1 MDKSSFSRMLPVG
14 RVKIE
19 DAFWKEKQNLVRKEV
34 IPYQWNALNDRI
46 PGAAPSFCMHNFK
59 AAVRLNQR
67 WMEEKENFQPP
78 VYSYRGFERLPEKP
92 GQLKEDEFYGFVFQ
106 DSDFY
111 KWIEAVGYSLML
123 HPDAELEA
131 TADEAIEIVA
141 KAQQPDG
148 YLDTYYILNGQDQ
161 IFTNLRDF
169 HELYCLGHLI
179 EAAIAYYQ
187 ATGKDRLLQVACRYA
202 DYAASK
208 LGAGEGKKR
217 GYPGHEIAEM
227 ALIQLYEVTGEKR
240 YLELARFF
248 INERGQRPYY
258 FDIEHPEGIKPG
270 DDSLRYS
277 YHQAHLLVREQTE
290 AVGHA
295 VRAVYLYSGM
305 AELARVD
312 EDDSLLKAC
321 QTLWDSITR
330 RKMYITGGIGGT
342 HIGESFSF
350 DYDLPSDTAYAET
363 CASIGL
369 IFFAGRMLQ
378 LEPDA
383 GYADVME
390 KALYNG
396 VLSGI
401 ALDGKSFFY
410 VNPLSVDPVACH
422 KDERKAH
429 VQPVRQKWFGCACCP
444 PNLARLI
451 GSVGRYAYTE
461 AENTL
466 YVHLYIGSDLKL
478 QTPQGAVIVQVRSN
492 FPYNGKVSVRV
503 SGEGAAS
510 GKWTLALRIPGW
522 CREWKG
528 SGIPLDNA
536 RVEKGYLYITRAWAS
551 GEVLELDFPMEVRL
565 MQSDARV
572 RETTG
577 QLAVT
582 RGPVVYCLE
591 EKDNGSGLHLLS
603 ISCDAKTRTEPFS
616 IDGEQFPA
624 ILADGWREKQ
634 QPDAEN
640 NLYYEAVPTE
650 YEPVQLKFIPYYIWA
665 NRGENE
671 MTVWVRR
678 KE

>member
-1 MDKSSFSRMLPVG
+1 MNKDRFSRMLPVNA
-14 RVKIE
+14 IE
-19 DAFWKEKQNLVRKEV
+19 INDAFWKEKQKLVREEV
-34 IPYQWNALNDRI
+34 IPYQWDALNDRI
-46 PGAAPSFCMHNFK
+46 PDAAPSFCMHNFR
-59 AAVRLNQR
+59 AAVQLNQR
-67 WMEEKENFQPP
+67 RMTEKEKYQPP
-78 VYSYRGFERLPEKP
+78 VYSYRGFERLPEKD
-92 GQLKEDEFYGFVFQ
+92 GELKEDEFYGFVFQ

-111 KWIEAVGYSLML
+111 KWIEAVGYSLMQ
-123 HPDAELEA
+123 HSDAGLEA

-141 KAQQPDG
+141 AAQQPDG

-161 IFTNLRDF
+161 IFANLRDF

-179 EAAIAYYQ
+179 EGAIAYYQ
-187 ATGKDRLLQVACRYA
+187 ATGKNRLLQVACRYA
-202 DYAASK
+202 DYAAGK
-208 LGAGEGKKR
+208 LGADQGMKR

-248 INERGQRPYY
+248 INERGRQPFY
-258 FDIEHPEGIKPG
+258 FDSEKHEGVDLQNP
-270 DDSLRYS
+270 LRYS
-277 YHQAHLLVREQTE
+277 YHQAHLPVRQQTE

-312 EDDSLLKAC
+312 EDESLLKAC
-321 QTLWDSITR
+321 RTLWDSITG

-378 LEPDA
+378 LEADA
-383 GYADVME
+383 RYADVME
-390 KALYNG
+390 TALYNG

-451 GSVGRYAYTE
+451 GSVGRYAYT
-461 AENTL
+461 ADENTL
-466 YVHLYIGSDLKL
+466 YVHLYIGSTFRL
-478 QTPQGAVIVQVRSN
+478 QTSAGEVTVEIRSG
-492 FPYNGKVSVRV
+492 FPYDGKVSVKIG
-503 SGEGAAS
+503 GEGAAS

-528 SGIPLDNA
+528 NGIPLEDA
-536 RVEKGYLYITRAWAS
+536 RVEKGYLYITRSWNP
-551 GEVLELDFPMEVRL
+551 GETLELDFPMEIRL
-565 MQSDARV
+565 MQSSPLV
-572 RETTG
+572 RETAG

-591 EKDNGSGLHLLS
+591 EKDNGHSLHLLS
-603 ISCDAKTRTEPFS
+603 IGCDAKLRTEPFA
-616 IDGEQFPA
+616 IEGEQVPA
-624 ILADGWREKQ
+624 VLADGWREKQ

-640 NLYYEAVPTE
+640 ALYCEAVPTE
-650 YEPVQLKFIPYYIWA
+650 YEPVQLKFGPYYTWA

-671 MTVWVRR
+671 MTVWVNRR
-678 KE
+678 K

>member
-1 MDKSSFSRMLPVG
+1 MEQNKCSRMLPVQQ
-14 RVKIE
+14 VKIE
-19 DAFWKEKQNLVRKEV
+19 DAFWKEKQRLVREEV
-34 IPYQWNALNDRI
+34 IPYQWKALNDQI
-46 PGAAPSFCMHNFK
+46 PGAAPSFCMHNFR
-59 AAVRLNQR
+59 AAVHLNNRREQQ
-67 WMEEKENFQPP
+67 KENFHPP
-78 VYSYRGFERLPEKP
+78 VYSYRGFERLPENP
-92 GQLKEDEFYGFVFQ
+92 GELKDEFYGFVFQ

-111 KWIEAVGYSLML
+111 KWIEAVGYSLIQ

-141 KAQQPDG
+141 AAQQPNG

-179 EAAIAYYQ
+179 EGAIAYYQ

-208 LGAGEGKKR
+208 LGDGEGKKR

-227 ALIQLYEVTGEKR
+227 ALLQLYEVTGEPR
-240 YLELARFF
+240 YLELSRFF
-248 INERGQRPYY
+248 INERGRRPYY
-258 FDIEHPEGIKPG
+258 FDSEHPEDIKPG
-270 DDSLRYS
+270 DDSIRYS
-277 YHQAHLLVREQTE
+277 YHQAHLPVREQTE

-295 VRAVYLYSGM
+295 VRAVYLYAGM
-305 AELARVD
+305 AELARID
-312 EDDSLLKAC
+312 RDDSLLQAC
-321 QTLWDSITR
+321 RTLWDSITQ

-378 LEPDA
+378 LEADA
-383 GYADVME
+383 KYADVME
-390 KALYNG
+390 TALYNG
-396 VLSGI
+396 VLSGM

-410 VNPLSVDPVACH
+410 VNPLAVDPVACH

-451 GSVGRYAYTE
+451 GSIGRYAYTASE
-461 AENTL
+461 DTL
-466 YVHLYIGSDLKL
+466 YLHLYIGSDLKL
-478 QTPQGAVIVQVRSN
+478 STPEGEVHVQLRSH
-492 FPYNGKVSVRV
+492 FPYNGTVSIRV

-510 GKWTLALRIPGW
+510 GKWSLALRIPGW
-522 CREWKG
+522 CREYK
-528 SGIPLDNA
+528 SCGISLDDA
-536 RVEKGYLYITRAWAS
+536 RLENGYLYITRAWK
-551 GEVLELDFPMEVRL
+551 EDEFLELDFVMNIRL
-565 MQSDARV
+565 MQSNPLV
-572 RETTG
+572 RETAG
-577 QLAVT
+577 QIAVT

-591 EKDNGSGLHLLS
+591 ERDNGKNLHLLALS
-603 ISCDAKTRTEPFS
+603 ANAKAHIEPFS
-616 IDGEQFPA
+616 IEGEKFPA
-624 ILADGWREKQ
+624 VVAIGWKETEE
-634 QPDAEN
+634 PDQAGR
-640 NLYYEAVPTE
+640 LYRTARPVE
-650 YEPVQLKFIPYYIWA
+650 YEPVELKFVPYYTWA

-678 KE
+678 RDL

>member
-1 MDKSSFSRMLPVG
+1 MNKNRCSRMLQVG
-14 RVKIE
+14 QVKIE
-19 DAFWKEKQNLVRKEV
+19 DAFWKGKQKLVREEV
-34 IPYQWNALNDRI
+34 IPYQWKALNDQI
-46 PGAAPSFCMHNFK
+46 PDAAPSFCMHNFR
-59 AAVRLNQR
+59 AAVRLNNRREEQR
-67 WMEEKENFQPP
+67 ENFHPP

-92 GQLKEDEFYGFVFQ
+92 GELGDEFYGFVFQ

-111 KWIEAVGYSLML
+111 KWVEAVGYSLIQ

-131 TADEAIEIVA
+131 TADQAIEIVA
-141 KAQQPDG
+141 AAQQPDG

-179 EAAIAYYQ
+179 EGAIAYFQ

-208 LGAGEGKKR
+208 LGEGEGKKR

-227 ALIQLYEVTGEKR
+227 ALLQLYEVTGEPR
-240 YLELARFF
+240 YLELCRFF
-248 INERGQRPYY
+248 INERGRRPYY
-258 FDIEHPEGIKPG
+258 FDFEHPENVKPG

-277 YHQAHLLVREQTE
+277 YHQAHLPVREQTE

-312 EDDSLLKAC
+312 GDDSLLKAC
-321 QTLWDSITR
+321 RTLWDSITGK
-330 RKMYITGGIGGT
+330 KMYITGGIGGT
-342 HIGESFSF
+342 HIGEAFSF

-378 LEPDA
+378 LEADVR
-383 GYADVME
+383 YADVME

-451 GSVGRYAYTE
+451 SSVGRYAYTSTE
-461 AENTL
+461 DTL
-466 YVHLYIGSDLKL
+466 YIHLYIGSNLKL
-478 QTPQGAVIVQVRSN
+478 QTPAGEVTVKVRSN
-492 FPYNGKVSVRV
+492 FPYNGKVSIQV
-503 SGEGAAS
+503 GGQGAAS

-522 CREWKG
+522 CKDWKS
-528 SGIPLDNA
+528 SGFSVEDA
-536 RVEKGYLYITRAWAS
+536 RLEKGYLYITREWKPD
-551 GEVLELDFPMEVRL
+551 ETLELDFPMEVRL
-565 MQSDARV
+565 MQANPHV
-572 RETTG
+572 RETEG

-591 EKDNGSGLHLLS
+591 EKDNGSNLHLLALS
-603 ISCDAKTRTEPFS
+603 YGAKTRTEPFS
-616 IDGEQFPA
+616 IEGEQFPA

-640 NLYYEAVPTE
+640 GLYCEAAPVE
-650 YEPVQLKFIPYYIWA
+650 YEPVELKFVPYYTWA

-671 MTVWVRR
+671 MTVWVHR
-678 KE
+678 KTC

>member
-1 MDKSSFSRMLPVG
+1 MDKNRCSRMLQVG
-14 RVKIE
+14 QVKIE
-19 DAFWKEKQNLVRKEV
+19 DAFWKGKQKLVREEV
-34 IPYQWNALNDRI
+34 IPYQWKALNDQI
-46 PGAAPSFCMHNFK
+46 PDAAPSFCMHNFR
-59 AAVRLNQR
+59 AAVRLNNRREEQR
-67 WMEEKENFQPP
+67 ENFHPP

-92 GQLKEDEFYGFVFQ
+92 GELGDEFYGFVFQ

-111 KWIEAVGYSLML
+111 KWVEAVGYSLIQ

-131 TADEAIEIVA
+131 TADQAIEIVA
-141 KAQQPDG
+141 AAQQPDG

-179 EAAIAYYQ
+179 EGAIAYFQ
-187 ATGKDRLLQVACRYA
+187 ATGKDRLLQVACRYT

-208 LGAGEGKKR
+208 LGEGEGKKR

-227 ALIQLYEVTGEKR
+227 ALLQLYEVTGEPR
-240 YLELARFF
+240 YLELSRFF
-248 INERGQRPYY
+248 INERGRRPYY
-258 FDIEHPEGIKPG
+258 FDFEHPEDVKPG

-277 YHQAHLLVREQTE
+277 YHQAHLPVREQTE

-312 EDDSLLKAC
+312 GDDSLLKAC
-321 QTLWDSITR
+321 RTLWDSTTGK
-330 RKMYITGGIGGT
+330 KMYITGGIGGT
-342 HIGESFSF
+342 HIGEAFSF

-378 LEPDA
+378 LEADVR
-383 GYADVME
+383 YADVME

-410 VNPLSVDPVACH
+410 VNPLSVDPVACQ

-451 GSVGRYAYTE
+451 SSVGRYAYTSTE
-461 AENTL
+461 DTL
-466 YVHLYIGSDLKL
+466 YIHLYIGSNLKL
-478 QTPQGAVIVQVRSN
+478 QTPAGEVTVKVRSN
-492 FPYNGKVSVRV
+492 FPYNGKVSIQV
-503 SGEGAAS
+503 GGQGAAS

-522 CREWKG
+522 CKDWKS
-528 SGIPLDNA
+528 SGFSVEDA
-536 RVEKGYLYITRAWAS
+536 RLEKGYLYITREWKPD
-551 GEVLELDFPMEVRL
+551 ETLELDFPMEVRL
-565 MQSDARV
+565 MQANPHV
-572 RETTG
+572 RETEG

-591 EKDNGSGLHLLS
+591 EKDNGSNLHLLALS
-603 ISCDAKTRTEPFS
+603 YDAKTRTEPFS
-616 IDGEQFPA
+616 IEGEQFPA

-640 NLYYEAVPTE
+640 GLYCEAAPVE
-650 YEPVQLKFIPYYIWA
+650 YEPVELKFVPYYTWA

-671 MTVWVRR
+671 MTVWVHR
-678 KE
+678 KTC

>member
-1 MDKSSFSRMLPVG
+1 MNKNRCSRMLQVG
-14 RVKIE
+14 QVKIE
-19 DAFWKEKQNLVRKEV
+19 DAFWKGKQKLVREEV
-34 IPYQWNALNDRI
+34 IPYQWKALNDQI
-46 PGAAPSFCMHNFK
+46 PDAAPSFCMHNFR
-59 AAVRLNQR
+59 AAVRLNNRREEQR
-67 WMEEKENFQPP
+67 ENFHPP

-92 GQLKEDEFYGFVFQ
+92 GELGDEFYGFVFQ

-111 KWIEAVGYSLML
+111 KWVEAVGYSLIQ

-131 TADEAIEIVA
+131 TADQAIEIVA
-141 KAQQPDG
+141 AAQQPDG

-179 EAAIAYYQ
+179 EGAIAYFQ

-208 LGAGEGKKR
+208 LGEGEGKKR

-227 ALIQLYEVTGEKR
+227 ALLQLYEVTGEPR
-240 YLELARFF
+240 YLELCRFF
-248 INERGQRPYY
+248 INERGRRPYY
-258 FDIEHPEGIKPG
+258 FDFEHPEDVKPG

-277 YHQAHLLVREQTE
+277 YHQAHLPVREQTE

-312 EDDSLLKAC
+312 GDDSLLKAC
-321 QTLWDSITR
+321 RTLWDSTTGK
-330 RKMYITGGIGGT
+330 KMYITGGIGGT
-342 HIGESFSF
+342 HIGEAFSF

-378 LEPDA
+378 LEADVR
-383 GYADVME
+383 YADVME

-451 GSVGRYAYTE
+451 SSVGRYAYTSTE
-461 AENTL
+461 DTL
-466 YVHLYIGSDLKL
+466 YIHLYIGSNLKL
-478 QTPQGAVIVQVRSN
+478 QTPAGEVTVKVRSN
-492 FPYNGKVSVRV
+492 FPYNGKVSIQV
-503 SGEGAAS
+503 GGQGAAS

-522 CREWKG
+522 CKDWKS
-528 SGIPLDNA
+528 SGFSVEDA
-536 RVEKGYLYITRAWAS
+536 RLEKGYLYITREWKPD
-551 GEVLELDFPMEVRL
+551 ETLELDFPMEVRL
-565 MQSDARV
+565 MQANPHV
-572 RETTG
+572 RETEG

-591 EKDNGSGLHLLS
+591 EKDNGSNLHLLAL
-603 ISCDAKTRTEPFS
+603 SCDAKTRTEPFS
-616 IDGEQFPA
+616 IEGEQFLA

-640 NLYYEAVPTE
+640 SLYCEAAPVE
-650 YEPVQLKFIPYYIWA
+650 YETVELKFVPYYTWA

-671 MTVWVRR
+671 MTVWVHR
-678 KE
+678 KTC

>member
-59 AAVRLNQR
+59 AAVQLNQR
-67 WMEEKENFQPP
+67 RMEEKENFQPP

-478 QTPQGAVIVQVRSN
+478 QTPQGEVIVQVRSN

-671 MTVWVRR
+671 MTVWVCR

>member
-1 MDKSSFSRMLPVG
+1 MNKNRCSRMLQVG
-14 RVKIE
+14 QVKIE
-19 DAFWKEKQNLVRKEV
+19 DAFWKGKQKLVREEV
-34 IPYQWNALNDRI
+34 IPYQWKALNDQI
-46 PGAAPSFCMHNFK
+46 PDAAPSFCMHNFR
-59 AAVRLNQR
+59 AAVHLNNRREEQR
-67 WMEEKENFQPP
+67 ENFHPP

-92 GQLKEDEFYGFVFQ
+92 GELGDEFYGFVFQ

-111 KWIEAVGYSLML
+111 KWVEAVGYSLIQ

-131 TADEAIEIVA
+131 TADQAIEIVA
-141 KAQQPDG
+141 AAQQPDG

-179 EAAIAYYQ
+179 EGAIAYFQ

-208 LGAGEGKKR
+208 LGEGEGKKR

-227 ALIQLYEVTGEKR
+227 ALLQLYEVTGEPR
-240 YLELARFF
+240 YLELCRFF
-248 INERGQRPYY
+248 INERGRRPYY
-258 FDIEHPEGIKPG
+258 FDFEHPEDVKPG

-277 YHQAHLLVREQTE
+277 YHQAHLPVREQTE

-312 EDDSLLKAC
+312 GDDSLLKAC
-321 QTLWDSITR
+321 RTLWDSTTGK
-330 RKMYITGGIGGT
+330 KMYITGGIGGT
-342 HIGESFSF
+342 HIGEAFSF

-378 LEPDA
+378 LEADVR
-383 GYADVME
+383 YADVME

-451 GSVGRYAYTE
+451 SSVGRYAYTSTE
-461 AENTL
+461 DTL
-466 YVHLYIGSDLKL
+466 YIHLYIGSNLKL
-478 QTPQGAVIVQVRSN
+478 QTPAGEVTVKVRSN
-492 FPYNGKVSVRV
+492 FPYNGKVSIQV
-503 SGEGAAS
+503 GGQGAAS

-522 CREWKG
+522 CKDWKS
-528 SGIPLDNA
+528 SGFSVEDA
-536 RVEKGYLYITRAWAS
+536 RLEKGYLYITREWKPD
-551 GEVLELDFPMEVRL
+551 ETLELDFPMEVRL
-565 MQSDARV
+565 MQANPHV
-572 RETTG
+572 RETEG

-591 EKDNGSGLHLLS
+591 EKDNGSNLHLLALS
-603 ISCDAKTRTEPFS
+603 YDAKTRTEPFS
-616 IDGEQFPA
+616 IEGEQFPA

-640 NLYYEAVPTE
+640 GLYCEAAPVE
-650 YEPVQLKFIPYYIWA
+650 YEPVELKFVPYYTWA

-671 MTVWVRR
+671 MTVWVHR
-678 KE
+678 KTC

>member
-59 AAVRLNQR
+59 AAVQLNQR
-67 WMEEKENFQPP
+67 RMEEKENFQPP

-478 QTPQGAVIVQVRSN
+478 QTPQGEVIVQVRSN

>member
-1 MDKSSFSRMLPVG
+1 MDKNRCSRMLQVG
-14 RVKIE
+14 QVKIE
-19 DAFWKEKQNLVRKEV
+19 DDFWKGKQKLVREEV
-34 IPYQWNALNDRI
+34 IPYQWKALNDQI
-46 PGAAPSFCMHNFK
+46 PDAAPSFCMHNFR
-59 AAVRLNQR
+59 AAVRLNNRREEQR
-67 WMEEKENFQPP
+67 ENFHPP

-92 GQLKEDEFYGFVFQ
+92 GELGDEFYGFVFQ

-111 KWIEAVGYSLML
+111 KWVEAVGYSLIQ

-131 TADEAIEIVA
+131 TADQAIEIVA
-141 KAQQPDG
+141 AAQQPDG

-179 EAAIAYYQ
+179 EGAIAYFQ

-208 LGAGEGKKR
+208 LGEGEGKKR

-227 ALIQLYEVTGEKR
+227 ALLQLYEVTGEPR
-240 YLELARFF
+240 YLELSRFF
-248 INERGQRPYY
+248 INERGRRPYY
-258 FDIEHPEGIKPG
+258 FDFEHPEDVKPG

-277 YHQAHLLVREQTE
+277 YQQAHLPVREQTE

-312 EDDSLLKAC
+312 GDDSLLKAC
-321 QTLWDSITR
+321 RTLWDSITGK
-330 RKMYITGGIGGT
+330 KMYITGGIGGT
-342 HIGESFSF
+342 HIGEAFSF

-378 LEPDA
+378 LEADVR
-383 GYADVME
+383 YADVME

-451 GSVGRYAYTE
+451 SSVGRYAYTSTE
-461 AENTL
+461 DTL
-466 YVHLYIGSDLKL
+466 YIHLYIGSDLKL
-478 QTPQGAVIVQVRSN
+478 QTPEGEVTVKVRSN
-492 FPYNGKVSVRV
+492 FPYNGKVSIQVG
-503 SGEGAAS
+503 GEGAAS

-522 CREWKG
+522 CKDWKS
-528 SGIPLDNA
+528 SGFSVEDA
-536 RVEKGYLYITRAWAS
+536 RLEKGYLYITREWKQD
-551 GEVLELDFPMEVRL
+551 ETLELDFPMEVRL
-565 MQSDARV
+565 MQSNPRV
-572 RETTG
+572 RETEG

-591 EKDNGSGLHLLS
+591 EKDNGSNLHLLALS
-603 ISCDAKTRTEPFS
+603 YDAKTRTEPFS
-616 IDGEQFPA
+616 IEGEQFPA

-640 NLYYEAVPTE
+640 GLYCEAAPVE
-650 YEPVQLKFIPYYIWA
+650 YEPVELKFVPYYTWA

-671 MTVWVRR
+671 MTVWVHR
-678 KE
+678 KTC

>member
-67 WMEEKENFQPP
+67 RMEEKENFQPP

-363 CASIGL
+363 YASIGL

-478 QTPQGAVIVQVRSN
+478 QTPQGEVIVQVRSN

-671 MTVWVRR
+671 MTVWVCR

>member
-1 MDKSSFSRMLPVG
+1 MDKNRCSRMLQVG
-14 RVKIE
+14 QVKIE
-19 DAFWKEKQNLVRKEV
+19 DAFWKGKQKLVREEV
-34 IPYQWNALNDRI
+34 IPYQWKALNDQI
-46 PGAAPSFCMHNFK
+46 PDAAPSFCMHNFR
-59 AAVRLNQR
+59 AAVRLNNRREEQR
-67 WMEEKENFQPP
+67 ENFHPP

-92 GQLKEDEFYGFVFQ
+92 GELGDEFYGFVFQ

-111 KWIEAVGYSLML
+111 KWVEAVGYSLIQR
-123 HPDAELEA
+123 PDAELEA
-131 TADEAIEIVA
+131 TADQAIEIVA
-141 KAQQPDG
+141 AAQQPDG

-179 EAAIAYYQ
+179 EGAIAYFQ

-208 LGAGEGKKR
+208 LGEGEGKKR

-227 ALIQLYEVTGEKR
+227 ALLQLYEVTGEPR
-240 YLELARFF
+240 YLELCRFF
-248 INERGQRPYY
+248 INERGRRPYY
-258 FDIEHPEGIKPG
+258 FDFEHPEDVKPG

-277 YHQAHLLVREQTE
+277 YHQAHLPVREQTE

-312 EDDSLLKAC
+312 GDDSLLKAC
-321 QTLWDSITR
+321 RTLWDSTTGK
-330 RKMYITGGIGGT
+330 KMYITGGIGGT
-342 HIGESFSF
+342 HIGEAFSF

-378 LEPDA
+378 LEADVR
-383 GYADVME
+383 YADVME

-451 GSVGRYAYTE
+451 SSVGRYAYTSTE
-461 AENTL
+461 DTL
-466 YVHLYIGSDLKL
+466 YIHLYIGSNLKL
-478 QTPQGAVIVQVRSN
+478 QTPAGEVTVKVRSN
-492 FPYNGKVSVRV
+492 FPYNGKVSIQV
-503 SGEGAAS
+503 GGQGAAS

-522 CREWKG
+522 CKDWKS
-528 SGIPLDNA
+528 SGFSVEDA
-536 RVEKGYLYITRAWAS
+536 RLEKGYLYITREWKPD
-551 GEVLELDFPMEVRL
+551 ETLELDFPMEVRL
-565 MQSDARV
+565 MQANPRV
-572 RETTG
+572 RETEG

-591 EKDNGSGLHLLS
+591 EKDNGSNLHLLALS
-603 ISCDAKTRTEPFS
+603 YGAKTRTEPFS
-616 IDGEQFPA
+616 IEGEQFPA

-640 NLYYEAVPTE
+640 GLYCEAAPVE
-650 YEPVQLKFIPYYIWA
+650 YEPVELKFVPYYTWA

-671 MTVWVRR
+671 MTVWVHR
-678 KE
+678 KTC

>member
-67 WMEEKENFQPP
+67 RMEEKENFQPP

-429 VQPVRQKWFGCACCP
+429 VQPVRQKWFGCA
-444 PNLARLI
+444 
-451 GSVGRYAYTE
+451 VG
-461 AENTL
+461 
-466 YVHLYIGSDLKL
+466 
-478 QTPQGAVIVQVRSN
+478 
-492 FPYNGKVSVRV
+492 
-503 SGEGAAS
+503 
-510 GKWTLALRIPGW
+510 
-522 CREWKG
+522 
-528 SGIPLDNA
+528 
-536 RVEKGYLYITRAWAS
+536 
-551 GEVLELDFPMEVRL
+551 
-565 MQSDARV
+565 
-572 RETTG
+572 
-577 QLAVT
+577 VT
-582 RGPVVYCLE
+582 MMYD
-591 EKDNGSGLHLLS
+591 K
-603 ISCDAKTRTEPFS
+603 
-616 IDGEQFPA
+616 
-624 ILADGWREKQ
+624 
-634 QPDAEN
+634 
-640 NLYYEAVPTE
+640 
-650 YEPVQLKFIPYYIWA
+650 
-665 NRGENE
+665 
-671 MTVWVRR
+671 
-678 KE
+678 

>member
-67 WMEEKENFQPP
+67 RMEEKENFQPP

-363 CASIGL
+363 YASIGL

-478 QTPQGAVIVQVRSN
+478 QTPQGEVIVQVRSN

-565 MQSDARV
+565 MQSDAQV

-603 ISCDAKTRTEPFS
+603 ISCDVKTRTEPFS

-671 MTVWVRR
+671 MTVWVCR

>member
-1 MDKSSFSRMLPVG
+1 MDKNRCSRMLQVG
-14 RVKIE
+14 QVKIE
-19 DAFWKEKQNLVRKEV
+19 DAFWKGKQKLVREEV
-34 IPYQWNALNDRI
+34 IPYQWKALNDQI
-46 PGAAPSFCMHNFK
+46 PDAAPSFCMHNFR
-59 AAVRLNQR
+59 AAVRLNNRREEQR
-67 WMEEKENFQPP
+67 ENFHPP

-92 GQLKEDEFYGFVFQ
+92 GELGDEFYGFVFQ

-111 KWIEAVGYSLML
+111 KWVEAVGYSLIQ

-131 TADEAIEIVA
+131 TADQAIEIVA
-141 KAQQPDG
+141 AAQQPDG

-179 EAAIAYYQ
+179 EGAIAYFQ

-208 LGAGEGKKR
+208 LGEGEGKKR

-227 ALIQLYEVTGEKR
+227 ALLQLYEVTGEPR
-240 YLELARFF
+240 YLELSRFF
-248 INERGQRPYY
+248 INERGRRPYY
-258 FDIEHPEGIKPG
+258 FDFEHPEDVKPG

-277 YHQAHLLVREQTE
+277 YHQAHLPVREQTE

-312 EDDSLLKAC
+312 GDDSLLKAC
-321 QTLWDSITR
+321 RTLWDSITGK
-330 RKMYITGGIGGT
+330 KMYITGGIGGT
-342 HIGESFSF
+342 HIGEAFSF

-378 LEPDA
+378 LEADVR
-383 GYADVME
+383 YADVME

-451 GSVGRYAYTE
+451 SSVGRYAYTSTE
-461 AENTL
+461 DTL
-466 YVHLYIGSDLKL
+466 YIHLYIGSDLKL
-478 QTPQGAVIVQVRSN
+478 QTPEGEVTVKVRSN
-492 FPYNGKVSVRV
+492 FPYNGKVSIQVG
-503 SGEGAAS
+503 GEGAAS

-522 CREWKG
+522 CKDWKS
-528 SGIPLDNA
+528 SGVSVEDA
-536 RVEKGYLYITRAWAS
+536 RLEKGYLYITREWKQD
-551 GEVLELDFPMEVRL
+551 ETLELDFPMEVRL
-565 MQSDARV
+565 MQSNPRV
-572 RETTG
+572 RETEG

-591 EKDNGSGLHLLS
+591 EKDNGSNLHLLAL
-603 ISCDAKTRTEPFS
+603 SCDAKTRTEPFS
-616 IDGEQFPA
+616 IEGEQFLA

-640 NLYYEAVPTE
+640 SLYCEAAPVE
-650 YEPVQLKFIPYYIWA
+650 YETVELKFVPYYTWA

-671 MTVWVRR
+671 MTVWVHR
-678 KE
+678 KTC

>member
-67 WMEEKENFQPP
+67 RMEEKENFQPP

>member
-1 MDKSSFSRMLPVG
+1 MLPVG

-67 WMEEKENFQPP
+67 RMEEKENFQPP

-478 QTPQGAVIVQVRSN
+478 QTPQGEVIVQVRSN

>member
-59 AAVRLNQR
+59 AAVQLNQR
-67 WMEEKENFQPP
+67 RMEEKENFQPP

-478 QTPQGAVIVQVRSN
+478 QTPQGEVIVQVRSN
-492 FPYNGKVSVRV
+492 FPYDGKVSVRV

-510 GKWTLALRIPGW
+510 GKWTLTLRIPGW

-671 MTVWVRR
+671 MTVWVCR

>member
-1 MDKSSFSRMLPVG
+1 MDKNRCSRMLQVG
-14 RVKIE
+14 QVKIE
-19 DAFWKEKQNLVRKEV
+19 DAFWKGKQKLVREEV
-34 IPYQWNALNDRI
+34 IPYQWKALNDQI
-46 PGAAPSFCMHNFK
+46 PDAAPSFCMHNFR
-59 AAVRLNQR
+59 AAVRLNNRREEQR
-67 WMEEKENFQPP
+67 ENFHPP

-92 GQLKEDEFYGFVFQ
+92 GELGDEFYGFVFQ

-111 KWIEAVGYSLML
+111 KWVEAVGYSLIQ

-131 TADEAIEIVA
+131 TADQAIEIVA
-141 KAQQPDG
+141 AAQQPDG

-179 EAAIAYYQ
+179 EGAIAYFQ
-187 ATGKDRLLQVACRYA
+187 ATGKDRLLQVACRYT

-208 LGAGEGKKR
+208 LGEGEGKKR

-227 ALIQLYEVTGEKR
+227 ALLQLYEVTGEPR
-240 YLELARFF
+240 YLELSRFF
-248 INERGQRPYY
+248 INERGRRPYY
-258 FDIEHPEGIKPG
+258 FDFEHPEDVKPG

-277 YHQAHLLVREQTE
+277 YHQAHLPVREQTE

-312 EDDSLLKAC
+312 GDDSLLKAC
-321 QTLWDSITR
+321 RTLWDSTTGK
-330 RKMYITGGIGGT
+330 KMYITGGIGGT
-342 HIGESFSF
+342 HIGEAFSF

-378 LEPDA
+378 LEADVR
-383 GYADVME
+383 YADVME

-451 GSVGRYAYTE
+451 SSVGRYAYTSTE
-461 AENTL
+461 DTL
-466 YVHLYIGSDLKL
+466 YIHLYIGSNLKL
-478 QTPQGAVIVQVRSN
+478 QTPAGEVTVKVRSN
-492 FPYNGKVSVRV
+492 FPYNGKVSIQV
-503 SGEGAAS
+503 GGQGAAS

-522 CREWKG
+522 CKDWKS
-528 SGIPLDNA
+528 SGFSVEDA
-536 RVEKGYLYITRAWAS
+536 RLEKGYLYITREWKPD
-551 GEVLELDFPMEVRL
+551 ETLELDFPMEVRL
-565 MQSDARV
+565 MQANPHV
-572 RETTG
+572 RETEG

-591 EKDNGSGLHLLS
+591 EKDNGSNLHLLALS
-603 ISCDAKTRTEPFS
+603 YDAKTRTEPFS
-616 IDGEQFPA
+616 IEGEQFPA

-640 NLYYEAVPTE
+640 GLYCEAAPVE
-650 YEPVQLKFIPYYIWA
+650 YEPVELKFVPYYTWA

-671 MTVWVRR
+671 MTVWVHR
-678 KE
+678 KTC

>member
-67 WMEEKENFQPP
+67 RMEEKENFQPP

-478 QTPQGAVIVQVRSN
+478 QTPQGEVIVQVRSN